1 MKITICDDSP
11 FDVEAIF
18 NLIENENLCIDEYK
32 CELLYSGTDLLN
44 KYKNGFRTDILFL
57 DIEMPDSSGI
67 DTAKVIREYDK
78 NVIIIFISSHS
89 ELVFDTFDCETFN
102 FVTKPI
108 NKEKFSNVINM
119 AVLKYKRNNAY
130 FVITKAHE
138 SIKLPIDK
146 IKYAECYKKHM
157 IFYTFEGTYEMRIT
171 LSETLAKL
179 NQYGFIQT
187 HQGYLV
193 NMNLIKRF
201 DGYDIILKDG
211 TKVMMSAR
219 KKAEVLLAYSEFVE
233 RWK

>member
-57 DIEMPDSSGI
+57 DIEMPNSSGI

-78 NVIIIFISSHS
+78 N
-89 ELVFDTFDCETFN
+89 
-102 FVTKPI
+102 FVTKKI